1 MFTLLFNDFND
12 LFARKTGIY
21 KKKEKEKRNAMKTA
35 DISDYVYVR
44 ETE

>member
-21 KKKEKEKRNAMKTA
+21 KKKEKRNAMKTA

>member
-21 KKKEKEKRNAMKTA
+21 KKEKEKRNAMKTA